1 MHIGECRTSFLYIL
15 KTCNDENQIICGRDI
30 HFDIVKCGFEGDS
43 VIGNA
48 LVSMYAKWGMLV
60 EILEVFDKMAEQTIV
75 ARKTIIVG

>member
-1 MHIGECRTSFLYIL
+1 M

>member
-1 MHIGECRTSFLYIL
+1 MQSLFFVNKISWA
-15 KTCNDENQIICGRDI
+15 RDI
-30 HFDIVKCGFEGDS
+30 HIDIAKGGFEGDS